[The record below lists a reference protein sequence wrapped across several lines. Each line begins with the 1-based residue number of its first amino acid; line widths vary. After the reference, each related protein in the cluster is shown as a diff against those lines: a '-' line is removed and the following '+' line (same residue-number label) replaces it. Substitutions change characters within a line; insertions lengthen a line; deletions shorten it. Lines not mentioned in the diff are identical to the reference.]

1 MFKPGTDWNPKQTLL
16 KEYLK
21 SKDKFTE
28 AINLCLDMHKM
39 IHLSP
44 VSSTT
49 EITLADEVWDGLTDE
64 DFEVMPTSKDVTI
77 AWNIWHIT
85 RIEDLTI
92 NILVK
97 GWQQVLDETWLDKL
111 QVTVKD
117 TGNAMTDDEI
127 IKLSKSINKQEL
139 KNYRNAVGKQT
150 QQILSALTAE
160 DLKRKI
166 TSDRLERIR
175 LEGGVTN
182 HPDSIWLLD
191 FWGKKDVSG
200 ILQMPITRHQIVHLN
215 DSLKL
220 KAKIMKL
227 DLKKQI
233 NT

>member
-21 SKDKFTE
+21 KKDKFTE
-28 AINLCLDMHKM
+28 AMELCLKMHKFL
-39 IHLSP
+39 HLSEIT
-44 VSSTT
+44 SSN
-49 EITLADEVWDGLTDE
+49 EITLADDVWNDLSEE
-64 DFEVMPTSKDVTI
+64 DFEIMPTVKDVTI

-97 GWQQVLDETWLDKL
+97 DQKQVLDETLLNQL

-127 IKLSKSINKQEL
+127 INFSKSVNKQEL

-150 QQILSALTAE
+150 QQILATLTQE
-160 DLKRKI
+160 DLKVKI

-175 LEGGVTN
+175 LEGGVTD

-220 KAKIMKL
+220 KAKIARL
-227 DLKKQI
+227 NYKK
-233 NT
+233 